1 MQHGDQGSHIAPD
14 AYEVLSTRGDTP
26 NPAGHGTDVYKRQGY
41 PYPGT
46 VVAAF
51 QTLSGC
57 PRYVVESERAPGMLH
72 IFSGE
77 QLVPQG
83 LSDDREI
90 R

>member
-1 MQHGDQGSHIAPD
+1 MT
-14 AYEVLSTRGDTP
+14 ELTV
-26 NPAGHGTDVYKRQGY
+26 GTKVTKPSGY

-72 IFSGE
+72 IFSGAVSYTHLDVYKRQVE
-77 QLVPQG
+77 ALAQTG
-83 LSDDREI
+83 GHDA
-90 R
+90 

>member
-1 MQHGDQGSHIAPD
+1 MT
-14 AYEVLSTRGDTP
+14 ELTV
-26 NPAGHGTDVYKRQGY
+26 GTKVTKPYGY

-72 IFSGE
+72 IFAGE